1 MLDTK
6 KPSREPVFVRD
17 YLAEYRTVLASKRT
31 FLSYIRTALAVFAAG
46 LVFIKFFA
54 HPLVMTL
61 GMALL
66 PAGVLIF
73 VQGLI
78 AYKKMKQ
85 VIRVVEEKIHKL
97 EAQDH

>member
-1 MLDTK
+1 MLDSK

-61 GMALL
+61 GMTLL

-85 VIRVVEEKIHKL
+85 VIRVEEEKIHKL

>member
-1 MLDTK
+1 M
-6 KPSREPVFVRD
+6 
-17 YLAEYRTVLASKRT
+17 T
-31 FLSYIRTALAVFAAG
+31 FGR
-46 LVFIKFFA
+46 
-54 HPLVMTL
+54 
-61 GMALL
+61 ALL